1 VSSVIPIN
9 DHSEIRAHFEALYK
23 AQHRLRVSWG
33 KGIEIPV
40 QRLIYDVSR
49 PEDLLLKVEGGD
61 CAATPL
67 LEIDYVLGA
76 KLHRFRAEVISHR
89 PMGTESAII
98 KLHLP
103 ERIGVLNRRE
113 CLRLKPPQNMPV
125 TLKLYFPTG
134 DTLSCQARDISSGG
148 LGFSVPMGS
157 ISLEKEAQIALRI
170 HLPDGQ
176 IVPAAIRICH
186 LIPEGETVRVGAEF
200 LSLSSQ
206 GRQKICDYVIKA
218 TLGPDRFNFA
228 SMDQLPLV
236 CVIGEDVE
244 EADLAQLASTYR
256 LIRHNLK
263 ADWRRLVQIE
273 PDALLFRNLGEV
285 PAERLIPKVKALP
298 SLKMAPSVLITDQPD
313 LDTDLDA
320 ILVSSKADT
329 ASVIAAMETS
339 ITKHCN
345 AQNKIALDLGETAAA
360 GDSEIVLVLN
370 LQRRINLKTICC
382 MKLYK
387 YRLIVHNSQ
396 DQILRSLTEQRPAL
410 MIFGAASVKELKPLL
425 DELAPQKELAH
436 IPRVVLVDPPQ
447 RVDVKRLSQPLR
459 LSDATFLFFRT
470 LPESE
475 LVQQVFS
482 VLEAVN

>member
-1 VSSVIPIN
+1 M
-9 DHSEIRAHFEALYK
+9 
-23 AQHRLRVSWG
+23 
-33 KGIEIPV
+33 
-40 QRLIYDVSR
+40 SR
-49 PEDLLLKVEGGD
+49 PEDLLLKVGGGD
-61 CAATPL
+61 CASASF
-67 LEIDYVLGA
+67 LEINYVLEA
-76 KLHRFRAEVISHR
+76 KLHRFRAEIASHR
-89 PMGTESAII
+89 PMGTQAAII

-113 CLRLKPPQNMPV
+113 YLRLRPPPDMPI
-125 TLKLYFPTG
+125 TLKLYPPTG
-134 DTLSCQARDISSGG
+134 DALSCQARDISSGG

-157 ISLEKEAQIALRI
+157 TSLGKDAQIAVRI
-170 HLPDGQ
+170 HLPDGP

-186 LIPEGETVRVGAEF
+186 LIPEGEMVRVGAEF
-200 LSLSSQ
+200 ISLSSQ

-228 SMDQLPLV
+228 SVDQLPLV

-244 EADLAQLASTYR
+244 EEDLAQLANTYR
-256 LIRHNLK
+256 LIRHNLN

-273 PDALLFRNLGEV
+273 PDALLFRNLGGV

-298 SLKMAPSVLITDQPD
+298 SLKKAASVLITDQPD

-339 ITKHCN
+339 ITQHCK
-345 AQNKIALDLGETAAA
+345 ARKESALDLDVIEVATEDESET
-360 GDSEIVLVLN
+360 VLVLN
-370 LQRRINLKTICC
+370 LHRRISLKTICC

-387 YRLIVHNSQ
+387 YRIIVQNSQ
-396 DQILRSLTEQRPAL
+396 DQILRSLAEQRPAL
-410 MIFGAASVKELKPLL
+410 MLFGAASVKDLKPLL
-425 DELAPQKELAH
+425 DELASQKALAH
-436 IPRVVLVDPPQ
+436 VPRVVLVDPPQ

-470 LPESE
+470 LPETE
-475 LVQQVFS
+475 LVQQIFS
-482 VLEAVN
+482 ILEVAD